1 MVKKIKNLMT
11 IITIIVFS
19 IIAIASNDDKLKN
32 NKNDKNVEYEKN
44 VEDDNTMTGYEVL
57 ENNEIT
63 YDPNGPN
70 GDVQLDC
77 PTDWIEDEGVEENY
91 NSNDSQ

>member
-1 MVKKIKNLMT
+1 MKHLMT
-11 IITIIVFS
+11 ITTIVVFS
-19 IIAIASNDDKLKN
+19 FIAIASNDDKTKN
-32 NKNDKNVEYEKN
+32 NENDENVEYEKN

-70 GDVQLDC
+70 GDVPLDC
-77 PTDWIEDEGVEENY
+77 PTDWIEDESVEENY
-91 NSNDSQ
+91 NNNDSQ